1 MYTVAPSAATHQQK
15 NLLTTIPKAVQ
26 TCQYIQGGCPRSRVT
41 FSRQAF
47 PGASVARNRR
57 LVLLTTSDSRWG
69 FSLPL
74 LNAIGK
80 MPCHRDPYS
89 SSIQPPCHS
98 RVDLVGGN
106 NAPPSLSGL
115 GGARVGPEVV
125 VERAQGVRLEADNQI
140 CFRADVVRASPAAS

>member
-26 TCQYIQGGCPRSRVT
+26 TCQYIQGGCPRSRVA

-80 MPCHRDPYS
+80 KPCHRNPYS
-89 SSIQPPCHS
+89 SSIQPSYDS
-98 RVDLVGGN
+98 RADLVGGN
-106 NAPPSLSGL
+106 NARRSFLGF
-115 GGARVGPEVV
+115 GGARVGPYMVV
-125 VERAQGVRLEADNQI
+125 TR
-140 CFRADVVRASPAAS
+140 